1 MAKRRRGLLRDGH
14 RICRQSWRICLNWA
28 KMCIPFIL
36 NCIAMNLHEYQ
47 AKTLLQK
54 YGIPVPRG
62 QVISVAKQT
71 PTVTSEIDSSA
82 WVVKA
87 QVHAGGRGKAG
98 GVKVVKSTA
107 EAQMVASELLGK
119 TLVTYQNAP
128 DGQPVNQVLIEETL
142 PIARELYLSMLVDR
156 SLERIVV
163 VASSAGGMDIEE
175 IAQVSPEKILQEVCS
190 PLNGLV
196 DYQARNLAF
205 KLDLVGD
212 QIAAFS
218 RLLKGLYRLFKE
230 NDLALLE
237 INPLIVTMDGK
248 LFALDC
254 KMSVDDNAL
263 YRQKALA
270 EQRDWSQEDSKEAV
284 AHHAGLNYI
293 ALNGN
298 IGCMVNGAG
307 LAMATM
313 DLIKLH
319 GGAPANFLDVGGGAT
334 AETVTKAFKIIM
346 ADPNVKAIL
355 VNIFGGIMRCDI
367 IAEGIITAVKD
378 VGMQIPVIVR
388 LEGTNVELGKQMLQS
403 SGLNIISAD
412 GLTDAA
418 KQAVLSVA

>member
-1 MAKRRRGLLRDGH
+1 
-14 RICRQSWRICLNWA
+14 
-28 KMCIPFIL
+28 
-36 NCIAMNLHEYQ
+36 MNLHEYQ
-47 AKTLLQK
+47 AKALLQK
-54 YGIPVPRG
+54 YGVPVPRG
-62 QVISVAKQT
+62 QVVAAANE
-71 PTVTSEIDSSA
+71 VAAAISEINSEA

-98 GVKVVKSTA
+98 GVKVVKTA
-107 EAQMVASELLGK
+107 TEAHDVATELLGK

-156 SLERIVV
+156 TLERVVV
-163 VASSAGGMDIEE
+163 VASVAGGMDIEE
-175 IAQVSPEKILQEVCS
+175 IAHSSPEKILQEVCD

-196 DYQARNLAF
+196 DFQARNLAF
-205 KLDLVGD
+205 KLELSGD
-212 QIAAFS
+212 QIGAFT

-237 INPLIVTMDGK
+237 INPLVVTTDGK

-263 YRQKALA
+263 YRQKTLA
-270 EQRDWSQEDSKEAV
+270 EQRDWSQEDSKEAT

-313 DLIKLH
+313 DMIKLH

-334 AETVTKAFKIIM
+334 AETVAKAFKIIL
-346 ADPNVKAIL
+346 ADSNVKAIL

-367 IAEGIITAVKD
+367 IAEGIITAVKE

-388 LEGTNVELGKQMLQS
+388 LEGTNVDLGKKMLRE
-403 SGLNIISAD
+403 SGLNIISAE

-418 KQAVLSVA
+418 QQAVKAVAA

>member
-1 MAKRRRGLLRDGH
+1 
-14 RICRQSWRICLNWA
+14 
-28 KMCIPFIL
+28 
-36 NCIAMNLHEYQ
+36 MNLHEYQ

-71 PTVTSEIDSSA
+71 PTVTSEIDSPA

-119 TLVTYQNAP
+119 TLLTYQNAP

-237 INPLIVTMDGK
+237 INPLIVTTDGK

>member
-1 MAKRRRGLLRDGH
+1 
-14 RICRQSWRICLNWA
+14 
-28 KMCIPFIL
+28 
-36 NCIAMNLHEYQ
+36 MNLHEYQ

-54 YGIPVPRG
+54 YGIPVPRS
-62 QVISVAKQT
+62 QVVAAANE
-71 PTVTSEIDSSA
+71 VTAAATEIAGSA

-98 GVKVVKSTA
+98 GVRVVKSVT
-107 EAQMVASELLGK
+107 EAQNVATELLGK

-156 SLERIVV
+156 TLERVVV

-175 IAQVSPEKILQEVCS
+175 IARTSPEKILQEVCD

-196 DYQARNLAF
+196 DFQARNLAF
-205 KLDLVGD
+205 KLDLSGE
-212 QIAAFS
+212 QIGAFS
-218 RLLKGLYRLFKE
+218 KMLKGLYKLFKE

-237 INPLIVTMDGK
+237 INPLVVTADGK
-248 LFALDC
+248 LYALDC

-270 EQRDWSQEDSKEAV
+270 EQRDWSQEDSKEAT

-319 GGAPANFLDVGGGAT
+319 GGMPANFLDVGGGAT
-334 AETVTKAFKIIM
+334 AETVAKAFKIIL
-346 ADPNVKAIL
+346 ADSNVKAIL

-367 IAEGIITAVKD
+367 IAEGIITAVKE

-388 LEGTNVELGKQMLQS
+388 LEGTNVDLGKKMLRE
-403 SGLNIISAD
+403 SGLNIISAE

-418 KQAVLSVA
+418 QQAVNAVLSNASENGAVTA

>member
-1 MAKRRRGLLRDGH
+1 
-14 RICRQSWRICLNWA
+14 
-28 KMCIPFIL
+28 
-36 NCIAMNLHEYQ
+36 MNLHEYQ

-54 YGIPVPRG
+54 YAIPVPRG

-71 PTVTSEIDSSA
+71 PTVTSEIDSPA

-142 PIARELYLSMLVDR
+142 AIARELYLSMLVDR

-237 INPLIVTMDGK
+237 INPLIVTTDGK

>member
-1 MAKRRRGLLRDGH
+1 
-14 RICRQSWRICLNWA
+14 
-28 KMCIPFIL
+28 
-36 NCIAMNLHEYQ
+36 MNLHEYQ

-71 PTVTSEIDSSA
+71 PTVTSEIDSPA

-107 EAQMVASELLGK
+107 EAQLVASELLGK

-175 IAQVSPEKILQEVCS
+175 IAQVSPEKILQEVCT

-237 INPLIVTMDGK
+237 INPLIVTTDGK

>member
-1 MAKRRRGLLRDGH
+1 
-14 RICRQSWRICLNWA
+14 
-28 KMCIPFIL
+28 
-36 NCIAMNLHEYQ
+36 MNLHEYQ

-62 QVISVAKQT
+62 QVVAAANE
-71 PTVTSEIDSSA
+71 VAAATSEINSEA

-98 GVKVVKSTA
+98 GVKVVKTA
-107 EAQMVASELLGK
+107 TEAQNVATELLGK

-156 SLERIVV
+156 TLERVVV
-163 VASSAGGMDIEE
+163 VASVAGGMDIEE
-175 IAQVSPEKILQEVCS
+175 IAHTSPEKILQEVCD

-196 DYQARNLAF
+196 DFQARNLAF
-205 KLDLVGD
+205 KLDLSGD
-212 QIAAFS
+212 QIGAFTK
-218 RLLKGLYRLFKE
+218 LLKGLYRLFKE

-237 INPLIVTMDGK
+237 INPLVVTADGK

-270 EQRDWSQEDSKEAV
+270 EQRDWSQEDSKEAT

-319 GGAPANFLDVGGGAT
+319 GGMPANFLDVGGGAT
-334 AETVTKAFKIIM
+334 AETVAKAFKIIL
-346 ADPNVKAIL
+346 ADSNVKAIL

-367 IAEGIITAVKD
+367 IAEGIMTAVKE

-388 LEGTNVELGKQMLQS
+388 LEGTNVDLGKKMLRE
-403 SGLNIISAD
+403 SGLNIISAE

-418 KQAVLSVA
+418 QQAVKAVKDQAVAA

>member
-1 MAKRRRGLLRDGH
+1 
-14 RICRQSWRICLNWA
+14 
-28 KMCIPFIL
+28 
-36 NCIAMNLHEYQ
+36 MNLHEYQ

-54 YGIPVPRG
+54 YGVPVPRG
-62 QVISVAKQT
+62 QVVALAKDVPSVT
-71 PTVTSEIDSSA
+71 NEINSAA

-87 QVHAGGRGKAG
+87 QVHAGGRGKVG
-98 GVKVVKSTA
+98 GVKVVKTA
-107 EAQMVASELLGK
+107 NEAQVIANELLGK

-142 PIARELYLSMLVDR
+142 PIARELYLSLLVDR

-175 IAQVSPEKILQEVCS
+175 IANTTPEKILQEICD
-190 PLNGLV
+190 PLTGLV
-196 DYQARNLAF
+196 DYQARSLGF
-205 KLDLVGD
+205 KLDLQNE
-212 QIAAFS
+212 QIASFAK
-218 RLLKGLYRLFKE
+218 LLKSLYRLFKE

-237 INPLIVTMDGK
+237 VNPLIVTTDGK
-248 LFALDC
+248 LFCLDC

-270 EQRDWSQEDSKEAV
+270 EQRDWSQTDSKEAV
-284 AHHAGLNYI
+284 AHHAGINYI

-319 GGAPANFLDVGGGAT
+319 GGAPANFLDVGGGAS
-334 AETVTKAFKIIM
+334 AETVAKAFKIIL
-346 ADPNVKAIL
+346 ADHNVRAIL

-367 IAEGIITAVKD
+367 IAEGIITAVKE
-378 VGMQIPVIVR
+378 VGIKIPVIVR
-388 LEGTNVELGKQMLQS
+388 LEGTNVALGKDMLKQ

-418 KQAVLSVA
+418 QLAVKAVAV

>member
-1 MAKRRRGLLRDGH
+1 MQYLK
-14 RICRQSWRICLNWA
+14 LNQQ
-28 KMCIPFIL
+28 KKYF
-36 NCIAMNLHEYQ
+36 MNLHEYQ

-54 YGIPVPRG
+54 YGVPVPRG
-62 QVISVAKQT
+62 QVVALAKDVPSVT
-71 PTVTSEIDSSA
+71 NEINSAA

-87 QVHAGGRGKAG
+87 QVHAGGRGKVG
-98 GVKVVKSTA
+98 GVKVVKTA
-107 EAQMVASELLGK
+107 NEAQVIANELLGK

-142 PIARELYLSMLVDR
+142 PIARELYLSLLVDR

-175 IAQVSPEKILQEVCS
+175 IANTTPEKILQEICD
-190 PLNGLV
+190 PLTGLV
-196 DYQARNLAF
+196 DYQARSLGF
-205 KLDLVGD
+205 KLDLQNE
-212 QIAAFS
+212 QIASFAK
-218 RLLKGLYRLFKE
+218 LLKSLYRLFKE

-237 INPLIVTMDGK
+237 VNPLIVTTDGK
-248 LFALDC
+248 LFCLDC

-270 EQRDWSQEDSKEAV
+270 EQRDWSQTDSKEAV
-284 AHHAGLNYI
+284 AHHAGINYI

-319 GGAPANFLDVGGGAT
+319 GGAPANFLDVGGGAS
-334 AETVTKAFKIIM
+334 AETVAKAFKIIL
-346 ADPNVKAIL
+346 ADHNVRAIL

-367 IAEGIITAVKD
+367 IAEGIITAVKE
-378 VGMQIPVIVR
+378 VGIKIPVIVR
-388 LEGTNVELGKQMLQS
+388 LEGTNVALGKDMLKQ

-418 KQAVLSVA
+418 QLAVKAVAV

>member
-1 MAKRRRGLLRDGH
+1 
-14 RICRQSWRICLNWA
+14 
-28 KMCIPFIL
+28 
-36 NCIAMNLHEYQ
+36 MNLHEYQ
-47 AKTLLQK
+47 AKSLLK
-54 YGIPVPRG
+54 NYGVPVPNG
-62 QVISVAKQT
+62 IAANSAATALAATQSIA
-71 PTVTSEIDSSA
+71 SSA

-87 QVHAGGRGKAG
+87 QIHAGGRGKAG
-98 GVKVVKSTA
+98 GVKLVKTPQEA
-107 EAQMVASELLGK
+107 ESVASNLLGK

-128 DGQPVNQVLIEETL
+128 EGQMVRQVLVEETL

-156 SLERIVV
+156 TLERIVV

-175 IAQVSPEKILQEVCS
+175 IAATHPEKILQEVCD

-196 DYQARNLAF
+196 DFQARNLAF
-205 KLDLVGD
+205 KLDLSGE
-212 QIAAFS
+212 QIGAFTK
-218 RLLKGLYRLFKE
+218 LLKNLYKLFKE

-237 INPLIVTMDGK
+237 INPLIVTTDGK
-248 LFALDC
+248 LVALDC

-263 YRQKALA
+263 YRQKALS

-284 AHHAGLNYI
+284 AHEAGLNYI

-319 GGAPANFLDVGGGAT
+319 GGMPANFLDVGGGAS
-334 AETVTKAFKIIM
+334 AETVTKAFKIIL
-346 ADPNVKAIL
+346 ADNNVRAIL

-378 VGMQIPVIVR
+378 IGLTIPVVVR
-388 LEGTNVELGKQMLQS
+388 LEGTNVDLGKKMLRE
-403 SGLNIISAD
+403 SGLNIISAEN
-412 GLTDAA
+412 LTDAA
-418 KQAVLSVA
+418 KQAVAAVTA

>member
-1 MAKRRRGLLRDGH
+1 
-14 RICRQSWRICLNWA
+14 
-28 KMCIPFIL
+28 
-36 NCIAMNLHEYQ
+36 MNLHEYQ

-54 YGIPVPRG
+54 YGIPVPRS
-62 QVISVAKQT
+62 QVVAAANE
-71 PTVTSEIDSSA
+71 VTAAATEIAGAA

-98 GVKVVKSTA
+98 GVRVVKSVT
-107 EAQMVASELLGK
+107 EAQNVATELLGK

-156 SLERIVV
+156 TLERLVV

-175 IAQVSPEKILQEVCS
+175 IARTSPEKILQEVCD

-196 DYQARNLAF
+196 DFQARNLGF
-205 KLDLVGD
+205 KLDLSGE
-212 QIAAFS
+212 QIGAFS
-218 RLLKGLYRLFKE
+218 KMLKGLYKLFKE

-237 INPLIVTMDGK
+237 INPLVVTADGK
-248 LFALDC
+248 LYALDC

-270 EQRDWSQEDSKEAV
+270 EQRDWSQEDSKEAT

-319 GGAPANFLDVGGGAT
+319 GGMPANFLDVGGGAT
-334 AETVTKAFKIIM
+334 AETVAKAFKIIL
-346 ADPNVKAIL
+346 ADSNVKAIL

-367 IAEGIITAVKD
+367 IAEGIMTAVKE

-388 LEGTNVELGKQMLQS
+388 LEGTNVDLGKKMLRE
-403 SGLNIISAD
+403 SGLNIISAE

-418 KQAVLSVA
+418 QQAVKAVKDQAVTA

>member
-1 MAKRRRGLLRDGH
+1 
-14 RICRQSWRICLNWA
+14 
-28 KMCIPFIL
+28 
-36 NCIAMNLHEYQ
+36 MNLHEYQ

-62 QVISVAKQT
+62 QVVAAANE
-71 PTVTSEIDSSA
+71 VVAAASEINSNA

-98 GVKVVKSTA
+98 GVKVVKSPV
-107 EAQMVASELLGK
+107 EAQNVATELLGK

-156 SLERIVV
+156 TLERVVV
-163 VASSAGGMDIEE
+163 VASVAGGMDIEE
-175 IAQVSPEKILQEVCS
+175 IAHTSPEKILQEVCD

-205 KLDLVGD
+205 KLDLSGD
-212 QIAAFS
+212 QIGAFTK
-218 RLLKGLYRLFKE
+218 LLKGLYRLFKE

-237 INPLIVTMDGK
+237 INPLVVTADGK

-270 EQRDWSQEDSKEAV
+270 EQRDWSQEDSKEAT

-319 GGAPANFLDVGGGAT
+319 GGMPANFLDVGGGAT
-334 AETVTKAFKIIM
+334 AETVAKAFKIIL
-346 ADPNVKAIL
+346 ADSNVKAIL

-367 IAEGIITAVKD
+367 IAEGIITAVKE

-388 LEGTNVELGKQMLQS
+388 LEGTNVDLGKTMLQT
-403 SGLNIISAD
+403 SGLNIISAE

-418 KQAVLSVA
+418 QQAVKAVAA

>member
-1 MAKRRRGLLRDGH
+1 
-14 RICRQSWRICLNWA
+14 
-28 KMCIPFIL
+28 
-36 NCIAMNLHEYQ
+36 MNLHEFQ
-47 AKTLLQK
+47 AKQLLQR
-54 YGIPVPRG
+54 YGLAVPVG
-62 QVISVAKQT
+62 QVVQSAEAAAAATK
-71 PTVTSEIDSSA
+71 EIAGDA

-98 GVKVVKSTA
+98 GVKIVKS
-107 EAQMVASELLGK
+107 ASEAKSVANNLLGK
-119 TLVTYQNAP
+119 HLVTYQNAP
-128 DGQPVNQVLIEETL
+128 DGQPVHQLLVEQTL
-142 PIARELYLSMLVDR
+142 PIARELYLSILVDR
-156 SLERIVV
+156 TLERVV
-163 VASSAGGMDIEE
+163 MVASSAGGMDIEE
-175 IAQVSPEKILQEVCS
+175 VAATMPEKILQEVCD

-205 KLDLVGD
+205 ALNLVGD
-212 QIAAFS
+212 QIAAFTK
-218 RLLKGLYRLFKE
+218 LAKGLYKLFKE

-237 INPLIVTMDGK
+237 INPLVVTTDGK

-263 YRQKALA
+263 YRQKLLA
-270 EQRDWSQEDSKEAV
+270 EQRDWSQDDAKEAE

-334 AETVTKAFKIIM
+334 AETVSKAFKIIL
-346 ADPNVKAIL
+346 ADQNVQAIL

-367 IAEGIITAVKD
+367 IAEGIITAVKE
-378 VGMQIPVIVR
+378 VGIQIPVVVR
-388 LEGTNVELGKQMLQS
+388 LEGTNVELGRKMLS
-403 SGLNIISAD
+403 ESGLSIISAA

-418 KQAVLSVA
+418 KQAVAAVSV

>member
-1 MAKRRRGLLRDGH
+1 LGENAISLSILKLQYH
-14 RICRQSWRICLNWA
+14 
-28 KMCIPFIL
+28 FI
-36 NCIAMNLHEYQ
+36 MNLHEFQ
-47 AKTLLQK
+47 AKQLLQR
-54 YGIPVPRG
+54 YGLAVPIG
-62 QVISVAKQT
+62 QVVQSAEAAAAATK
-71 PTVTSEIDSSA
+71 EIAGDA

-98 GVKVVKSTA
+98 GVKIVKSA
-107 EAQMVASELLGK
+107 SEAQSVANGLLGK
-119 TLVTYQNAP
+119 QLVTYQNAP
-128 DGQPVNQVLIEETL
+128 DGQPVHQLLVEQTL
-142 PIARELYLSMLVDR
+142 PIARELYLSILVDR
-156 SLERIVV
+156 TLERVV
-163 VASSAGGMDIEE
+163 MVASSAGGMDIEE
-175 IAQVSPEKILQEVCS
+175 IAETSPEKILQEVCD

-205 KLDLVGD
+205 ALDLVGD
-212 QIAAFS
+212 QIAAFTK
-218 RLLKGLYRLFKE
+218 LAKGLYKLFKE

-237 INPLIVTMDGK
+237 INPLIVTTDGK

-270 EQRDWSQEDSKEAV
+270 EQRDWSQDDAKEAE

-334 AETVTKAFKIIM
+334 AETVAKAFKIIL
-346 ADPNVKAIL
+346 ADSNVKAIL

-367 IAEGIITAVKD
+367 IAEGIITAVKE
-378 VGMQIPVIVR
+378 VGIKIPVVVR
-388 LEGTNVELGKQMLQS
+388 LEGTNVELGRKMLS
-403 SGLNIISAD
+403 ESGLSIISAA

-418 KQAVLSVA
+418 KQAVAAVSA